1 MGCSEVAR
9 REQSGTRLGRS
20 QAPKY
25 GKAWRHVPATTI
37 MMAFLR
43 ADYVLYAIVL
53 AFPIAALFNHLT
65 DKDTEPER
73 SSAPE
78 KESNDSSNQEK
89 KSAPTIM
96 QPERP
101 DLPPPKDDPFTQEE
115 LRAFDGSDP
124 NKPIYVAIKGA
135 PRWLALH

>member
-1 MGCSEVAR
+1 
-9 REQSGTRLGRS
+9 
-20 QAPKY
+20 
-25 GKAWRHVPATTI
+25 
-37 MMAFLR
+37 MAFIR

-65 DKDTEPER
+65 DKDTESER
-73 SSAPE
+73 SSSAPE
-78 KESNDSSNQEK
+78 KESNNNSSQEEK

-124 NKPIYVAIKGA
+124 NKPIYIAIKGA
-135 PRWLALH
+135 PRCALPCRH